1 MKIEQTNGMFILEIC
16 WEWSQLLKGSKE
28 YIEPILN
35 NLMIL
40 DGSVTKE
47 KYTRSI
53 K

>member
-1 MKIEQTNGMFILEIC
+1 MKPIVER
-16 WEWSQLLKGSKE
+16 SSKE